1 MKILKSTIPE
11 ASLLQ
16 QEEILY
22 DYINSFK
29 GSFIDR
35 ENGITPNMVCK
46 AFFATAPKWINQLFN
61 FRNILSSFSGI
72 KSSPNANTK
81 KSLFESFKVEMGHRL
96 GLFKVYAIT
105 KNEVVLGEDDKHLNF
120 RIYFHIRKQ
129 TTDGKIKELTVSTAV
144 KFNNWFGRLYFL
156 PVKPFHKFIV
166 PSMLKAMILE
176 LETKQLSPKAE
187 LVY

>member
-35 ENGITPNMVCK
+35 ENGITPNIVCK

-144 KFNNWFGRLYFL
+144 KFNNWFGRFYFL